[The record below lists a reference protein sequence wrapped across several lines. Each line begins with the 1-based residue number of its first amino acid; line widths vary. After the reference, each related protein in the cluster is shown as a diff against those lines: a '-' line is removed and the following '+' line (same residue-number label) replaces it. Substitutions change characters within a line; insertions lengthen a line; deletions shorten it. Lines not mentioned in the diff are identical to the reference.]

1 MIRDLHT
8 LLDDT
13 GRRQLRALLI
23 RITAAAVLQ
32 ALAGCTL
39 IPLLSAVFAED
50 WGRTW
55 SWTAVLAA
63 LVVAHHL
70 LILRNHLSS
79 GELSSRLLKL
89 LHTRL
94 GETLTTIPLGW
105 FGEAGRSASVNRLV
119 TKTAIDVATAPAHL
133 IAPVIT
139 AFVTPAT
146 IIVVTLAVRWEIG
159 LALLLGAPLPF
170 LAYRLYLRVIER
182 VESDWEAGTN
192 RASAHVLEYATQQPV
207 LRAYGRTLDDTS
219 PLGDAFAEQD
229 THARRMV
236 LGNSA
241 ASAPLFLA
249 LQTVLTVVL
258 ALVVHLSL
266 TADADIAVLLAVLVL
281 AVRFVEPLT
290 AVAEVAGGLRIAAV
304 GMRRFRQVLSV
315 EPLPE
320 PQDAAQSGA
329 STVEFREVTFG
340 YQPDRPVLRE
350 LSFTAAPG
358 TLTALVGPSGAGK
371 STVLS
376 LIARFYDLAP
386 GDGAVLVGGHD
397 IRRLGTEALMRQLS
411 LVSQDPYL
419 FEDTIERNI
428 LLARPGATR
437 AELERVAR
445 LARVDEIVQ
454 RLPDG
459 WATRVGEGGST
470 LSGGEKQRVS
480 IARALLKDAPIVLLD
495 EVTSSLDAE
504 NERLVQQA
512 IAQLAQ
518 DRTVLVVAHRL
529 QTVRAADHIIVLDQG
544 RVTESGTHTALLEHN
559 GTYRR
564 FVELREQADSWQLTP
579 H

>member
-13 GRRQLRALLI
+13 GRRRLRALLA

-39 IPLLSAVFAED
+39 IPLLSAVFEED
-50 WGRTW
+50 WERTW
-55 SWTAVLAA
+55 TWAGVLAG
-63 LVVAHHL
+63 LVLVHHL
-70 LILRNHLSS
+70 LILHNHSRS
-79 GELSSRLLKL
+79 GELSSRLLRL

-94 GETLTTIPLGW
+94 GETLTAIPLGW
-105 FGEAGRSASVNRLV
+105 FGAGRSASVNRLA
-119 TKTAIDVATAPAHL
+119 TKTALDVATAPAHL
-133 IAPVIT
+133 IAPVVT

-146 IIVVTLAVRWEIG
+146 IIAVTLAVRWEIG
-159 LALLLGAPLPF
+159 LALLAGAPLPL

-182 VESDWEAGTN
+182 VEGDWEAGTN

-207 LRAYGRTLDDTS
+207 LRACGRTLEDGS
-219 PLGDAFAEQD
+219 PLADAFAEQD
-229 THARRMV
+229 AQARRMV

-249 LQTVLTVVL
+249 LQAVLTAVL
-258 ALVVHLSL
+258 ALVVHLAL
-266 TADADIAVLLAVLVL
+266 GGGADLAVLLAVMVL

-290 AVAEVAGGLRIAAV
+290 AVAEIAGGLRIAAV
-304 GMRRFRQVLSV
+304 GMRRFRDLLAV

-320 PQDAAQSGA
+320 PAEAAEAGA
-329 STVEFREVTFG
+329 PTVEFREVTFG
-340 YQPDRPVLRE
+340 YEPGRPVLGP
-350 LSFTAAPG
+350 LSFSAAPG

-376 LIARFYDLAP
+376 LIARFHDLAP
-386 GDGAVLVGGHD
+386 GDGAVLVGGRD
-397 IRRLGTEALMRQLS
+397 IRELGTEALMRQIS

-419 FEDTIERNI
+419 FEDTIENNI
-428 LLARPGATR
+428 LLARPGASR
-437 AELERVAR
+437 EELERVAR
-445 LARVDEIVQ
+445 LARVDEIVG

-459 WATRVGEGGST
+459 WGTRVGEGGST

-512 IAQLAQ
+512 IARLAE

-529 QTVRAADHIIVLDQG
+529 QTVRGADRVIVLDGG
-544 RVTESGTHTALLEHN
+544 RVTESGTHTELLELD

-564 FVELREQADSWQLTP
+564 FVRLREQADSWRLTP
-579 H
+579 R

>member
-1 MIRDLHT
+1 MIRDLHA

-13 GRRQLRALLI
+13 GKRQLRALLL
-23 RITAAAVLQ
+23 RITAAAILQ

-39 IPLLSAVFAED
+39 IPLLSAVFTED

-55 SWTAVLAA
+55 TWAGVLAA
-63 LVVAHHL
+63 LVLVHHV
-70 LILRNHLSS
+70 LILRNHLRS
-79 GELSSRLLKL
+79 GELSSRLLRL

-105 FGEAGRSASVNRLV
+105 FGAGRSAKVNRLV
-119 TKTAIDVATAPAHL
+119 TKTALDVATAPAHL
-133 IAPVIT
+133 VAPVIT
-139 AFVTPAT
+139 AFVAPAT
-146 IIVVTLAVRWEIG
+146 IIAVTLVVRWEIG
-159 LALLLGAPLPF
+159 LALLIGAPLPL

-182 VESDWEAGTN
+182 VENDWEAGTN
-192 RASAHVLEYATQQPV
+192 RASARVLEYATQQPV
-207 LRAYGRTLDDTS
+207 LRAYGRGADEGG
-219 PLGDAFAEQD
+219 PLGAAFAEQD
-229 THARRMV
+229 AQARRMV
-236 LGNSA
+236 IGSSA

-249 LQTVLTVVL
+249 LQTVLTAVL

-266 TADADIAVLLAVLVL
+266 AGDADIAVLLAVMVL

-304 GMRRFRQVLSV
+304 GMRRFQEVLSV

-320 PQDAAQSGA
+320 PAEAAPAGA
-329 STVEFREVTFG
+329 PTVEFREVEFG
-340 YQPDRPVLRE
+340 YEPGRPVLRS
-350 LSFTAAPG
+350 LSFSAAPG

-376 LIARFYDLAP
+376 LIARFYDPEP
-386 GDGAVLVGGHD
+386 GAGTVLVGGRD
-397 IRRLGTEALMRQLS
+397 IRELGTEALMRQLS

-419 FEDTIERNI
+419 FEDTIENNI

-437 AELERVAR
+437 EELERVAR
-445 LARVDEIVQ
+445 LARVDEIVG

-459 WATRVGEGGST
+459 WDTRVGEGGST
-470 LSGGEKQRVS
+470 LSGGERQRVS

-512 IAQLAQ
+512 IARLAE

-529 QTVRAADHIIVLDQG
+529 QTVRGADRIIVLDEG
-544 RVTESGTHTALLEHN
+544 RVTESGTHTELMEHD

-564 FVELREQADSWQLTP
+564 FVELREQADSWKLTP
-579 H
+579 R

>member
-1 MIRDLHT
+1 MIRDLHS
-8 LLDDT
+8 LLDDA
-13 GRRQLRALLI
+13 GQRQLRALLV

-32 ALAGCTL
+32 GLAGATL
-39 IPLLSAVFAED
+39 IPLLSAVFTED
-50 WGRTW
+50 WDSTW
-55 SWTAVLAA
+55 TWTGVLAA
-63 LVVAHHL
+63 LVVTHHL
-70 LILRNHLSS
+70 LILSNHLRS
-79 GELSSRLLKL
+79 GELSSRLLRL

-94 GETLTTIPLGW
+94 GETLTAIPLGW
-105 FGEAGRSASVNRLV
+105 FGNGRSASVNRLV

-146 IIVVTLAVRWEIG
+146 IIAVTLVIRWEIG
-159 LALLLGAPLPF
+159 LALLLGAPLPL

-182 VESDWEAGTN
+182 VENDWEAGTN

-207 LRAYGRTLDDTS
+207 LRAYGRTLDEGS
-219 PLGDAFAEQD
+219 PLGAAFAEQD
-229 THARRMV
+229 AQARRMV

-258 ALVVHLSL
+258 ALVVHLAL
-266 TADADIAVLLAVLVL
+266 TGGGDIAVLLAVMVL

-304 GMRRFRQVLSV
+304 GMRRFQEVLAL

-320 PQDAAQSGA
+320 PQDPAPAGA
-329 STVEFREVTFG
+329 PTVEFRKVTFG
-340 YQPDRPVLRE
+340 YEPERPVLRS
-350 LSFTAAPG
+350 LSFSAAPG

-371 STVLS
+371 STVLT
-376 LIARFYDLAP
+376 LIARFYDLDP
-386 GDGAVLVGGHD
+386 GAGTVLVGGRD
-397 IRRLGTEALMRQLS
+397 IRELGTEALMRQLS

-419 FEDTIERNI
+419 FEDTIENNI
-428 LLARPGATR
+428 LLAKPGATR
-437 AELERVAR
+437 DALERVAR
-445 LARVDEIVQ
+445 LARVDEIVE

-459 WATRVGEGGST
+459 WRTRVGEGGST

-480 IARALLKDAPIVLLD
+480 IARALLKDAPVVLLD

-512 IAQLAQ
+512 ITQLAE

-529 QTVRAADHIIVLDQG
+529 QTVRSADHIIVLDEG
-544 RVTESGTHTALLEHN
+544 RVIESGTHTELLAHD

-564 FVELREQADSWQLTP
+564 FVELREQADAWKLTP

>member
-13 GRRQLRALLI
+13 GRRQLRALI
-23 RITAAAVLQ
+23 ARITAAAVLQ

-39 IPLLSAVFAED
+39 IPLLSAVFTED
-50 WGRTW
+50 WDRTW
-55 SWTAVLAA
+55 TWAGVLGA

-70 LILRNHLSS
+70 LILRNHLAS
-79 GELSSRLLKL
+79 GELSSRLLRL

-105 FGEAGRSASVNRLV
+105 FGPGRSAGVNRLV

-133 IAPVIT
+133 IAPVVT

-146 IIVVTLAVRWEIG
+146 IIAVTLAVRWEIG
-159 LALLLGAPLPF
+159 LALLVGAPLPL

-182 VESDWEAGTN
+182 VEADWEAGTN

-207 LRAYGRTLDDTS
+207 LRAYGRTGDEDG
-219 PLGDAFAEQD
+219 PLGAAFTEQD
-229 THARRMV
+229 AQARRMV

-249 LQTVLTVVL
+249 LQTVLTAVL

-266 TADADIAVLLAVLVL
+266 AGDADIAVLLAVMVL

-304 GMRRFRQVLSV
+304 GMRRFQELLAV

-320 PQDAAQSGA
+320 PVNPAEPGA
-329 STVEFREVTFG
+329 PTLEFRDVTFG
-340 YQPDRPVLRE
+340 YETDHRVLDS
-350 LSFTAAPG
+350 LSFRAAPG

-371 STVLS
+371 STVLA

-386 GDGAVLVGGHD
+386 GDGTVLVGGRD
-397 IRRLGTEALMRQLS
+397 IRELGTEALIRQLS

-419 FEDTIERNI
+419 FEDTIENNI

-437 AELERVAR
+437 DELERVAQ

-459 WATRVGEGGST
+459 WRTRVGEGGST
-470 LSGGEKQRVS
+470 LSGGERQRVS

-495 EVTSSLDAE
+495 EVTSSLDAA

-512 IAQLAQ
+512 IAGLAR

-529 QTVRAADHIIVLDQG
+529 QTVRDADRIIVLEEG
-544 RVTESGTHTALLEHN
+544 RLTESGTHTELLAHD

-564 FVELREQADSWQLTP
+564 FVAGREQADAWRLTP